1 MDLEAR
7 METIQG
13 NLDASTL
20 EIERLRDQ
28 TDFLASEITRI
39 EVRSRELEDQR
50 EGLMEDAI
58 SRADELYRS
67 GSVETLE
74 VLFPDV
80 GELADRA
87 QLLSEVPSQDAK
99 VFMRLSRTDAELDV
113 LTENLVSRQNALKNS
128 SKELARENKRL
139 QAQFREV
146 ASEYQTLRK
155 KVAQEQTRSAPAKS
169 PGGGSAPSVE
179 VKESGDMPCPVAGPV
194 SFVDSWG
201 DPRSGGRAHEGTDMM
216 ADYGT
221 SLVAIVSGTVSFAEY
236 DGSGGYMIMF
246 DGDDGN
252 QYWYVHNQENLVVV
266 GQKVRAGEQIATV
279 GDTGNAA
286 GTPHVHFE
294 FHPGGG
300 GAINPFPLVSSL
312 C

>member
-1 MDLEAR
+1 

-20 EIERLRDQ
+20 KIERLRDQ

-74 VLFPDV
+74 VLFSSPDLT
-80 GELADRA
+80 ELADR
-87 QLLSEVPSQDAK
+87 QVLSEVSSQDAR
-99 VFMRLSRTDAELDV
+99 VFVRLSRTDAELDD
-113 LTENLVSRQNALKNS
+113 LTENLVSRKNALKNS
-128 SKELARENKRL
+128 SEELAQENKRL

-146 ASEYQTLRK
+146 ASEYQTLR
-155 KVAQEQTRSAPAKS
+155 QRLTRSQTRSAPARS
-169 PGGGSAPSVE
+169 
-179 VKESGDMPCPVAGPV
+179 SGDGSTSVDVKVTGDLACPVAGPV

-201 DPRSGGRAHEGTDMM
+201 DPRSGGRSHEGTDMM

-221 SLVAIVSGTVSFAEY
+221 PLVAIASGTPSYVAY
-236 DGSGGYMIMF
+236 DGSGGYMIF
-246 DGDDGN
+246 LEGDDGN
-252 QYWYVHNQENLVVV
+252 SYRYMHNQENLISV
-266 GQKVRAGEQIATV
+266 GQRVEVGDQIATV
-279 GDTGNAA
+279 GDTGNAT

-294 FHPGGG
+294 VHPGGG
-300 GAINPFPLVSSL
+300 AAVNPYPLVSSL